1 MSENAHMD
9 VDYVARLAR
18 IELSAEEKER
28 FSGQL
33 DRILE
38 YFEKLNAVD
47 VSGVE
52 PMAHAMPLYNV
63 WRADAAEE
71 GFAPEEALANAPA
84 QRDNQIIVPKVV
96 DDA

>member
-1 MSENAHMD
+1 MSETAHMD

-18 IELSAEEKER
+18 IELSAAEKER

-33 DRILE
+33 DRILD
-38 YFEKLNAVD
+38 YFDKLNAVD

-52 PMAHAMPLYNV
+52 PMAHATPLYNV
-63 WRADAAEE
+63 WREDVAIQ
-71 GFAPEEALANAPA
+71 GFKPEEALGNAPA
-84 QRDNQIIVPKVV
+84 QRENQIVVPKVV